1 MTRSYSLAGAL
12 ILCLCTAFGAVATD
26 TPSAAPTAAK
36 PLNVEARNNRFAQ
49 RHPDQYASWQA
60 TSEQSTREDALA
72 EDPRLVI
79 LWAGYAFS
87 KDYNKPRG
95 HAYALTDVRETLR
108 TGAPQSSE
116 EGPQPM
122 ACWSCKSPD
131 VAREI
136 AQNGE
141 DDYFHGKWARG
152 GPLIVNQ
159 LGCADCHNT
168 GSPAFA
174 RGEPALT
181 LSRPYA
187 ARAMDAINKP
197 FNHASRF
204 DQQSM
209 VCGQC
214 HVEYYF
220 SGEEKHVTFPWK
232 KGIAVEE
239 MEALYDEINFSDWT
253 HQLSRTPMLKAQHPE
268 YETWSKGIHGQNNV
282 TCIDCHMPKL
292 QNSQGKLYTS
302 HKIGNPFATF
312 EQTCATCHTQSKEAL
327 QQVVAERKKA
337 INDIK
342 LKVEDQLVH
351 AHFEAKAAWDAGAS
365 EQDMAPVLQNIRH
378 AQWRWD
384 FSIASHGIH
393 MHAPEVGLRMLGTAL
408 DEAAQA
414 RVKLLRIL
422 ATKGITEPVRLPDI
436 SSKEKAQ
443 QALGL
448 NMAAATAEKE
458 AFLKTVVP
466 QWDSEAHSS
475 GLLDK

>member
-1 MTRSYSLAGAL
+1 MARLFSLPCVVILYLCAALNAAGAE
-12 ILCLCTAFGAVATD
+12 APAATQK
-26 TPSAAPTAAK
+26 AAP
-36 PLNVEARNNRFAQ
+36 PLNVEARNTRFAE
-49 RHPDQYASWQA
+49 RHPDQFASWQA
-60 TSEQSTREDALA
+60 TSEQGAREDALA
-72 EDPRLVI
+72 DDPRLVI

-108 TGAPQSSE
+108 TGAPQGSE
-116 EGPQPM
+116 DGPQPM

-141 DDYFHGKWARG
+141 DNYFHGKWARG

-168 GSPAFA
+168 GSPGFA
-174 RGEPALT
+174 RGEPALR

-187 ARAMDAINKP
+187 ARAMEAINTP
-197 FNHASRF
+197 FEHASRF

-220 SGEEKHVTFPWK
+220 SGDNKQVTFPWK
-232 KGIAVEE
+232 KGTAVENI
-239 MEALYDEINFSDWT
+239 EALYDELSFSDWT

-292 QNSQGKLYTS
+292 QNKQGKLYTS
-302 HKIGNPFATF
+302 HKIGNPFDNF
-312 EQTCATCHTQSKEAL
+312 EQTCATCHTQSKDAL
-327 QQVVAERKKA
+327 KNVVAERKRA
-337 INDIK
+337 IEEIK

-351 AHFEAKAAWDAGAS
+351 AHFEAKAAWDAGATQK
-365 EQDMAPVLQNIRH
+365 EMAPVLLNIRH

-393 MHAPEVGLRMLGTAL
+393 MHAPEVALRMLGTAL

-422 ATKGITEPVRLPDI
+422 ATKGITAPVALPDI

-443 QALGL
+443 QAIGL
-448 NMAAATAEKE
+448 NIAADAKAKAAFIETVVPRWEKE
-458 AFLKTVVP
+458 AQRT
-466 QWDSEAHSS
+466 